1 MCSPP
6 LNQRLNFLPNY
17 ARMYRFLFRN
27 STKNHG
33 MINHTK
39 SHIRLGPLLDNE
51 KKFAGAQIH
60 NEMAVRFRHTRNH
73 LLFLTENNKF
83 CCAKF

>member
-1 MCSPP
+1 MRACTD
-6 LNQRLNFLPNY
+6 F
-17 ARMYRFLFRN
+17 FFRN

-73 LLFLTENNKF
+73 LLLNMKITNFVVQNSKQRN
-83 CCAKF
+83 